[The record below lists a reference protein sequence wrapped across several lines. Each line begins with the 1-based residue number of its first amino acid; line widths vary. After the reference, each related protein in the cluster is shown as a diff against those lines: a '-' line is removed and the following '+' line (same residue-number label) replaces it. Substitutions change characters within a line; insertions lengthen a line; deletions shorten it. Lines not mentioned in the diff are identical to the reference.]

1 MNKEFIKKIEINPR
15 KKSII
20 AYIDSAIW
28 DEALLERE
36 KIEVIFPEAEKVFL
50 LPCFSDCNSSV
61 LEKFCETSKSW
72 LKLFLG
78 ELLPFSQDLNV
89 NLSYNQISATFE
101 LRIAEQNTISQRQIL
116 ELEIFLVKILCKI
129 FPLEQNCKYIS
140 NVTIQ
145 NKEGFLSKILLMEQ
159 ELIDSIAVAN
169 EDNDKTHV
177 KLQVAD
183 VIMGEKIQT
192 EIALISEITDEEK
205 RIAIQG
211 DMLNLSIRKLKSNNF
226 LVTFELFDRTG
237 GIGIKLFLQEN
248 QENICK
254 DLEKSHC
261 LRVQGAVKYDTFQQ
275 DLVMNANSVNIY
287 KKKVITDDA
296 VKKRI
301 ELHLHTNMSAMDG
314 ITATK
319 EIMNTVAAIGHKAV
333 AITDHGVV
341 QAFPDAFNKSKELGI
356 KVIYGVE
363 GYLINDLSTM
373 KERSTRF
380 HIIILAKNRVGL
392 KNLYKLISLSHI
404 NYFYR
409 KPRIPREELE
419 ILREGLILGSACE
432 AGEVFKAVLEGKSD
446 SELEKI
452 ADFYDYLEIQPVGN
466 NDFLLRKGL
475 VASKKELEMLN
486 LKVLQLG
493 KKLGK
498 PVVATGDVHFLSKE
512 DAIYRQIL
520 MTAQG
525 YADADMQA
533 PLYYRT
539 TEEMLNEF
547 KYLDKKDREDV
558 VIHNPN
564 QIADEIEEFPP
575 YPNQLFPPAIA
586 GAEEDITKLSIVS
599 AKKTYGDELP
609 GLVQK
614 RLDKE
619 LNSIVSNGYAVL
631 YLIAHKL
638 VKKSNEDGYL
648 VGSRGSVG
656 SSFVASLLGITEVN
670 PLPPHYLCPNCKNNE
685 FFTEGEFRCGID
697 MQSKNC
703 PICGNL
709 YKKDGFDIPFETF
722 LGFKGDKVPDIDL
735 NFSGEYQSRIH
746 KYTEELLGA
755 GNVFKA
761 GTISTIADKTA
772 YGFVKKYCDVAK
784 TPMRNSS
791 ILGYAKGITGIK
803 KTTGQ
808 HPGGLIVVPEGIDIY
823 DFTPVQRPADDAKSD
838 VITTHFD
845 YHSIDNC
852 LVKLD
857 LLGHVD
863 PTAIKMLEDL
873 TGIDAKTIPLD
884 DADTMSIFSSLE
896 KLQIKDKFLGFS
908 VGALGIPEFGTK
920 FVRQMLEDTKPTKFS
935 ELVCISGFSHGADV
949 WVNNAQ
955 DLIKSGVTCLNNA
968 ISTRDD
974 IMVYLIQKKM
984 EPALAFK
991 IMEFVRKGNGLT
1003 DEFQS
1008 SMRDL
1013 DIPEWYIESCK
1024 KISYMFPKAHAVA
1037 YVTMAF
1043 RIAYFKVHFPE
1054 SFYATYFSVRADEF
1068 DADLILQGEESVL
1081 AKLKELDGDWNT
1093 LSAKE
1098 KNVYGILEIAYEMY
1112 RRNIK
1117 MRKVNIWLSD
1127 ATKFK
1132 LVEHE
1137 LLPPFN
1143 SLQGVGVNA
1152 AFNIVEAR
1160 SSKLFSSIEDLRL
1173 RAKLGKSVIE
1183 TLQNHGSLEGLDEN
1197 DQLSLFK
1204 T

>member
-20 AYIDSAIW
+20 AYLDSSLW
-28 DEALLERE
+28 EEALLEKE
-36 KIEVIFPEAEKVFL
+36 KIKNIFPEAEKVFL
-50 LPCFSDCNSSV
+50 LPCYSDCNA
-61 LEKFCETSKSW
+61 LILQKFCETSTPW
-72 LKLFLG
+72 LKMILD
-78 ELLPFSQDLNV
+78 ELLPFSQELNLD
-89 NLSYNQISATFE
+89 LSYNQDLATFE
-101 LRIAEQNTISQRQIL
+101 LGIAELTKISQRQIL
-116 ELEIFLVKILCKI
+116 ELETNLVKILSKI
-129 FPLEQNCKYIS
+129 FPQEQHCKYIS
-140 NVTIQ
+140 KESVQ
-145 NKEGFLSKILLMEQ
+145 DKEGFLSTILLMEQ
-159 ELIDSIAVAN
+159 ELIESITTAN
-169 EDNDKTHV
+169 EDNEKSEI
-177 KLQVAD
+177 KNSQNAD
-183 VIMGEKIQT
+183 VILGDKIQAD
-192 EIALISEITDEEK
+192 IVMISDITDEEK
-205 RIAIQG
+205 KIAVQG
-211 DMLNLSIRKLKSNNF
+211 EMLNLSIRKLKSNNF

-237 GIGIKLFLQEN
+237 GIGVKLFLQQN
-248 QENICK
+248 QESICK
-254 DLEKSHC
+254 VLEKAQC
-261 LRVQGAVKYDTFQQ
+261 LKIQGAVKYDTFQQ
-275 DLVMNANSVNIY
+275 DLVINANSLNVY
-287 KKKVITDDA
+287 TKKIATDDA
-296 VKKRI
+296 AKKRV

-314 ITATK
+314 ISATK
-319 EIMNTVAAIGHKAV
+319 EIMNAVAAIGHRAV

-341 QAFPDAFNKSKELGI
+341 QAYPDAFNKSKELGI

-373 KERSTRF
+373 KEKSARF
-380 HIIILAKNRVGL
+380 HIIILAKNKVGL

-409 KPRIPREELE
+409 RPRMPREELE
-419 ILREGLILGSACE
+419 SLREGLIFGSACE
-432 AGEVFKAVLEGKSD
+432 AGEVFRAILEGKSEY
-446 SELEKI
+446 ELDKI
-452 ADFYDYLEIQPVGN
+452 ANFYDYLEIQPIGN
-466 NDFLLRKGL
+466 NDFLLRNGL
-475 VASKKELEMLN
+475 VANRTELEQLN
-486 LKVLQLG
+486 VKILQLG
-493 KKLGK
+493 KRLGK
-498 PVVATGDVHFLSKE
+498 PVVATGDVHFLSKD

-520 MTAQG
+520 MAAQG

-547 KYLDKKDREDV
+547 KYLAKEDREDV
-558 VIHNPN
+558 VINYPN
-564 QIADEIEEFPP
+564 QIADEIEDFPP
-575 YPNQLFPPAIA
+575 YPNQLFPPVIA
-586 GAEEDITKLSIVS
+586 GAEQDITKLCIVS
-599 AKKTYGDELP
+599 AKNTYGEKLP
-609 GLVQK
+609 KLVQD

-619 LNSIVSNGYAVL
+619 MNSIVSNGYAVL

-656 SSFVASLLGITEVN
+656 SSFVANLIGITEVN
-670 PLPPHYLCPNCKNNE
+670 PLPPHYLCPDCNNSE
-685 FFTEGEFRCGID
+685 FFTEGEYRCGID
-697 MQSKNC
+697 MPNKNC
-703 PICGNL
+703 PACGEL
-709 YKKDGFDIPFETF
+709 YRKDGFDIPFETF

-735 NFSGEYQSRIH
+735 NFSGEYQGRIH

-761 GTISTIADKTA
+761 GTISTVADKTA
-772 YGFVKKYCDVAK
+772 YGFVKKYCDEAK
-784 TPMRNSS
+784 IPMRNSA

-838 VITTHFD
+838 VVTTHFD

-896 KLQIKDKFLGFS
+896 KLNIEEVFLGFS

-920 FVRQMLEDTKPTKFS
+920 FVRQILEDTKPTKFS
-935 ELVCISGFSHGADV
+935 ELVCISGFSHGTDV
-949 WVNNAQ
+949 WLNNAQ
-955 DLIKSGVTCLNNA
+955 DLIKSGTTCLNSA

-974 IMVYLIQKKM
+974 IMIYLIQKKM

-1003 DEFQS
+1003 EEFQA
-1008 SMRDL
+1008 SMREFDV
-1013 DIPEWYIESCK
+1013 PEWYIESCK
-1024 KISYMFPKAHAVA
+1024 KIKYMFPKAHAVA

-1068 DADLILQGEESVL
+1068 DADLILQGEDVVF
-1081 AKLKELDGDWNT
+1081 AKLKELEGDWNT
-1093 LSAKE
+1093 LSTKD
-1098 KNVYGILEIAYEMY
+1098 KNVYGILEIAYEMFK
-1112 RRNIK
+1112 RNIK

-1127 ATKFK
+1127 ATRFK

-1143 SLQGVGVNA
+1143 ALQGVGINA
-1152 AFNIVEAR
+1152 AYNIVDAR
-1160 SSKLFSSIEDLRL
+1160 NSKLFSSIEDLSL

-1197 DQLSLFK
+1197 DQLSLF
-1204 T
+1204 